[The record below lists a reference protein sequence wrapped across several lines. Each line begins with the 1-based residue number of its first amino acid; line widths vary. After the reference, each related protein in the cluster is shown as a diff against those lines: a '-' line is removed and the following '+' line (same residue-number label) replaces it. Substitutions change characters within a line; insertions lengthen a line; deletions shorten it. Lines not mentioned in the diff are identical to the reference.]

1 MGTEGLPKKQFF
13 CIMKRPPV
21 RAASGRTQKEA
32 PTLAQNP
39 NDNYRAPSSR
49 STRNGQD
56 SRPRKHTEND
66 WLYED
71 WQPRSSAPAQPP
83 RKESRVQ
90 EDYEYDYIFTPKAQ
104 PSDPQRRRAEGKS
117 GGKHSADGRRT
128 AAYQEGRRAGSQ
140 HGRGGPPPKKKKK
153 RRSSVLKGLYI
164 AIVVLAVLIV
174 AGYGATK
181 FLLTP
186 PSTDDPAAS
195 QETLEPGA
203 VPGLSGGKYPHRE
216 QTYTFLLVCPDQES
230 GNADAIMIVT
240 YDVPNQKIGM
250 LSIPRDTLVNE
261 KNPKINSSYHAG
273 IENLSR
279 VVSELTGLDF
289 NFTVEIK
296 LEAIA
301 ELVDQVGG
309 IDFDVPV
316 EMYYDDPAQ
325 DLSIHYMPGMQH
337 LNGQQAVE
345 VCRFRHNADGTGYK
359 LGDVERSQTVR
370 NVMATTAKKLVSFS
384 NVGKIKEFINIF
396 QRNVE
401 TNLSASDILWFA
413 SQAIQ
418 LDLNTAITSTALEGD
433 GSVTYNGTKWC
444 YQLYADKALEA
455 INQYV
460 NPYAQTLTAADLK
473 IFRPVP

>member
-1 MGTEGLPKKQFF
+1 M
-13 CIMKRPPV
+13 
-21 RAASGRTQKEA
+21 
-32 PTLAQNP
+32 AQNP
-39 NDNYRAPSSR
+39 NDNYRDRSSSGR
-49 STRNGQD
+49 SARSGQD
-56 SRPRKHTEND
+56 SRPKKHTEND

-71 WQPRSSAPAQPP
+71 WEPRASAPSSSRQGGD
-83 RKESRVQ
+83 RVQ
-90 EDYEYDYIFTPKAQ
+90 EEDYEYDYIFSQRAQ
-104 PSDPQRRRAEGKS
+104 SDQSRAGGGKRRAEAP
-117 GGKHSADGRRT
+117 HSSEGRRT
-128 AAYQEGRRAGSQ
+128 AAYREGRREGQ
-140 HGRGGPPPKKKKK
+140 QGRGGERPPQKKQKRK
-153 RRSSVLKGLYI
+153 RRSVLKGLYI

-181 FLLTP
+181 VFLTP
-186 PSTDDPAAS
+186 PPANDPDMS
-195 QETLEPGA
+195 SSDTLEGGS
-203 VPGLSGGKYPHRE
+203 VPGLTGGKYPHRE

-261 KNPKINSSYHAG
+261 KKPKINASYHAG

-337 LNGQQAVE
+337 LTGQQAVE
-345 VCRFRHNADGTGYK
+345 VCRFRHNADGTGYA

-370 NVMATTAKKLVSFS
+370 NVMAATAKKLISFS

-413 SQAIQ
+413 SQAVQ
-418 LDLNTAITSTALEGD
+418 LDLDASIVSGSLDGD
-433 GSVTYNGTKWC
+433 GTVTYNGAKWC
-444 YQLYADKALEA
+444 YQLYADKALES
-455 INQYV
+455 INTLV
-460 NPYAQTLTAADLK
+460 NPYTQTLTAQDLK

>member
-1 MGTEGLPKKQFF
+1 M
-13 CIMKRPPV
+13 
-21 RAASGRTQKEA
+21 
-32 PTLAQNP
+32 AQNP
-39 NDNYRAPSSR
+39 NDNYRDRSPSGRSSR
-49 STRNGQD
+49 GGQD
-56 SRPRKHTEND
+56 RSPKKHTEND

-71 WQPRSSAPAQPP
+71 WEPRSSAPTP
-83 RKESRVQ
+83 REGRGQSQ
-90 EDYEYDYIFTPKAQ
+90 DYEYDYIFGQKAQ
-104 PSDPQRRRAEGKS
+104 PSQTDPQRRRGEARS
-117 GGKHSADGRRT
+117 GDGRLS
-128 AAYQEGRRAGSQ
+128 AAYQEGRRAGSAQ
-140 HGRGGPPPKKKKK
+140 GRGGGERPPQKKKK
-153 RRSSVLKGLYI
+153 RKRRSVLKGLYI

-181 FLLTP
+181 LLLTP
-186 PSTDDPAAS
+186 PPANDPDMNS

-203 VPGLSGGKYPHRE
+203 VPGLSGGKYPHRD

-240 YDVPNQKIGM
+240 YDVPNKKIGM

-261 KNPKINSSYHAG
+261 SKPKINASYHGG
-273 IENLSR
+273 IENLAR

-337 LNGQQAVE
+337 LTGQQAVE
-345 VCRFRHNADGTGYK
+345 VCRFRHNADGTGYA

-401 TNLSASDILWFA
+401 TDLSTSDILWFA
-413 SQAIQ
+413 SQAMQ
-418 LDLNTAITSTALEGD
+418 LDLNTCISSGSLEGD
-433 GSVTYNGTKWC
+433 GTVTYKGAKWC
-444 YQLYADKALEA
+444 YQLYADKALES
-455 INQYV
+455 INTLV
-460 NPYAQTLTAADLK
+460 NPYTQTLTAQDLK

>member
-1 MGTEGLPKKQFF
+1 M
-13 CIMKRPPV
+13 
-21 RAASGRTQKEA
+21 
-32 PTLAQNP
+32 AQNP
-39 NDNYRAPSSR
+39 NDNYRDRSPSGR
-49 STRNGQD
+49 SARSGQD

-71 WQPRSSAPAQPP
+71 WQPRPSAPAQPP
-83 RKESRVQ
+83 QREGRVREESRGETRARE
-90 EDYEYDYIFTPKAQ
+90 EDYEYDYVFTQK
-104 PSDPQRRRAEGKS
+104 PSDPQRRRTEAKSSGK
-117 GGKHSADGRRT
+117 AR
-128 AAYQEGRRAGSQ
+128 AYQEGRRAGSQ
-140 HGRGGPPPKKKKK
+140 SRNGQKKKKK

-181 FLLTP
+181 LLLTP
-186 PSTDDPAAS
+186 PPANDPAMSS
-195 QETLEPGA
+195 QETLEGGA

-240 YDVPNQKIGM
+240 YDVPNKKIGM

-296 LEAIA
+296 LDAIA

-370 NVMATTAKKLVSFS
+370 NVMAATAKKLVSFS

-418 LDLNTAITSTALEGD
+418 LDLNTAISSTALEGD

>member
-1 MGTEGLPKKQFF
+1 M
-13 CIMKRPPV
+13 
-21 RAASGRTQKEA
+21 
-32 PTLAQNP
+32 AQNP
-39 NDNYRAPSSR
+39 NDNYRDRSSSGR
-49 STRNGQD
+49 SARSGQD
-56 SRPRKHTEND
+56 SRPKKHTEND
-66 WLYED
+66 WLYDD
-71 WQPRSSAPAQPP
+71 WEPRSSASSPP
-83 RKESRVQ
+83 PQKESRVQ
-90 EDYEYDYIFTPKAQ
+90 EDYEYDYIFSQKAP
-104 PSDPQRRRAEGKS
+104 PSEAQHRRAEG

-128 AAYQEGRRAGSQ
+128 AAYQEGRRAGTQ
-140 HGRGGPPPKKKKK
+140 GRSGPPPKKKKK

-181 FLLTP
+181 VFLTP
-186 PSTDDPAAS
+186 PPANDPDMS
-195 QETLEPGA
+195 SSDTLDGGS
-203 VPGLSGGKYPHRE
+203 VPGLTGGKYPHRE

-261 KNPKINSSYHAG
+261 KKPKINASYHAG

-337 LNGQQAVE
+337 LTGQQAVE
-345 VCRFRHNADGTGYK
+345 VCRFRHNADGTGYA

-370 NVMATTAKKLVSFS
+370 NVMAATAKKLISFS

-413 SQAIQ
+413 SQAVQ
-418 LDLNTAITSTALEGD
+418 LDLDASIVSGSLDGD
-433 GSVTYNGTKWC
+433 GTVTYNGAKWC
-444 YQLYADKALEA
+444 YQLYADKALES
-455 INQYV
+455 INTLV
-460 NPYAQTLTAADLK
+460 NPYTQTLTAQDLK